1 MIRPSPHL
9 PGTET
14 APRKRKEKNN
24 NLSFLMIQSIM
35 IPCVKYTLK
44 KNKLDKPKHKNDIK
58 IREMFKL
65 PSDWLFLLICF
76 MIGGGGLNMFT
87 LFLF

>member
-1 MIRPSPHL
+1 
-9 PGTET
+9 
-14 APRKRKEKNN
+14 
-24 NLSFLMIQSIM
+24 M

-76 MIGGGGLNMFT
+76 MIGGGGGVEYVHLIFI
-87 LFLF
+87 LEIPCIGFLIL